1 MSEATI
7 APVPGAPPTGAS
19 APATGAGPAPGPQ
32 ETRRRLTLRDLAVYA
47 FYRRRLLRNCLL
59 FGLIVGAGAA
69 YFARTYFTAD
79 ALLILLVGSDSAVVQ
94 NSLDLTN
101 TQISVDGL
109 KAVQAEL
116 QIIQTEDVLRAA
128 IAKVG
133 VETLYPR
140 LSGARLFGLLAPYG
154 PADRIIVA
162 VERFQADLRAEAQGS
177 SNAIRV
183 SFTHD
188 RRDVAVQAVQAVI
201 DAYLVRR
208 KAIYASQTAV
218 MLGDEIGR
226 YTDRLRRFEAEI
238 LAVKRRSD
246 VLDMAQ
252 DIVLA
257 TNRLDGIVQR
267 QNQVRERRVAVQTEI
282 GAVRT
287 NLASQPATVLD
298 FRETTNNTGNDEAR
312 NTLVRLMQERAH
324 LVSQYNESWPGLR
337 ELDQKIATV
346 RGQMSRTGQALYFAE
361 RMIRNPAV
369 DVLNNRLASLEVEDQ
384 ALGQQLVELEDQ
396 FRIAAER
403 IVTLREA
410 ETQLHTLQL
419 NRDVTEGIYR
429 QLSLRQPRALFNED
443 TVGDQNANVRMAQPP
458 TAPLRG
464 RSLALSY
471 LAGGGFLGLVMG
483 MAFAAVAT
491 GLQRTYILATE
502 AETDL
507 GLNSLGEVSAAE
519 ASDQTLAGAGIVAAN
534 LLGMATE
541 GRPLSF
547 IQIVATED
555 RGLQAAFA
563 RALGEAFAETFA
575 MRTLILDLTE
585 QDASADQRADPPG
598 FDVPIPVARTSVEG
612 LWVSVDA
619 ARALFRERQF
629 VSVRDWE
636 VPARLRNSFAVV
648 LVIGNSDLSN
658 PWMRRL
664 SVLVDASILVIR
676 AETTRAA
683 VASRFRDAIL
693 EAGGTLAGF
702 VFVGRRFYIPRWLYR
717 RL

>member
-1 MSEATI
+1 MSDATI
-7 APVPGAPPTGAS
+7 DTLPGAPAS
-19 APATGAGPAPGPQ
+19 GSGGIGPAPGAT
-32 ETRRRLTLRDLAVYA
+32 ETRRRWTLRDLAVYA

-59 FGLIVGAGAA
+59 LGLMLGAGAA
-69 YFARTYFTAD
+69 YFSRTYYTAD

-109 KAVQAEL
+109 KAVQAEI

-128 IAKVG
+128 IERVG
-133 VETLYPR
+133 AEALYPR
-140 LSGARLFGLLAPYG
+140 LSGARFFGLLAPYG

-162 VERFQADLRAEAQGS
+162 VERFQGDLRAEAQGS

-188 RRDVAVQAVQAVI
+188 DRDLAVKAVQAVI
-201 DAYLVRR
+201 DAYLARR
-208 KAIYASQTAV
+208 KSIYANQNAV

-226 YTDRLRRFEAEI
+226 YTTRLRQFEAEI

-282 GAVRT
+282 VAVRA

-324 LVSQYNESWPGLR
+324 LFSQYNDSWPGLK

-346 RGQMSRTGQALYFAE
+346 RGQMSRTGQALYFSE
-361 RMIRNPAV
+361 RTIRNPAV

-384 ALGQQLVELEDQ
+384 ALGQQLVELDDQ
-396 FRIAAER
+396 SRIAAER

-419 NRDVTEGIYR
+419 SRDVAEGIFR

-443 TVGDQNANVRMAQPP
+443 TVTDQNANVRMAQPP

-464 RSLALSY
+464 RNLALSY

-491 GLQRTYILATE
+491 GLQRAYILSTE
-502 AETDL
+502 AEADL
-507 GLNSLGEVSAAE
+507 GLANLGDIGATDEPDGVS
-519 ASDQTLAGAGIVAAN
+519 GAGIVAAN
-534 LLGMATE
+534 LLGMSTD

-547 IQIVATED
+547 IQIVAIED
-555 RGLQAAFA
+555 GGLQASVA
-563 RALGEAFAETFA
+563 RALGAEFARTFA

-585 QDASADQRADPPG
+585 RDGGRKADPPG
-598 FDVPIPVARTSVEG
+598 FDVPIPVARTEVDG
-612 LWVSVDA
+612 LWESVDA
-619 ARALFRERQF
+619 ARALFRDRQF
-629 VSVRDWE
+629 VSVRDWD
-636 VPARLRNSFAVV
+636 VPARLRSSFAVV
-648 LVIGNSDLSN
+648 IVIGNSDLTN

-664 SVLVDASILVIR
+664 SMLVDASILVIR

-683 VASRFRDAIL
+683 VAARFRDAIL

-702 VFVGRRFYIPRWLYR
+702 VFMGRRFYIPRWLYR